1 MKKTNH
7 VFLILML
14 GSLTALGPFTID
26 MYLSAFPQM
35 AHFFQTSVA
44 QVSMT
49 LSSYFVGLASGQLV
63 YGVLMD
69 RFGRKK
75 PLYAGLIF
83 YIVASIACALSPNIE
98 ILIFFRFLQGLGACA
113 ASVAAFAMVRDLFT
127 PQESTKVLSLLI
139 LILGVSPL
147 LAPTIGG
154 FLAVHFSWSV
164 IFYVLAGIALTILL
178 VISRFLPESHHGDK
192 THVLKPMPIIRNYLS
207 IIKEPQFYAF
217 ALSGATAFA
226 GLFAYLASSPTIF
239 MEIFKVTEAAYGWIF
254 AIIAMGIVGMSQFN
268 VPLVKRFKS
277 EKILIGAFL
286 ALLSVSLVFCFCAY
300 HGYYNLYSVILTLFL
315 FLACIGLSNPNSA
328 ALAMA
333 PFGKKAGSAAAL
345 MGFLQMVLGALASL
359 GVSLLKAQTLLPIS
373 ILFVV
378 VSSLALIILALG
390 MRQIENKIEVSGEH
404 DMGPAH

>member
-1 MKKTNH
+1 MKKPAH

-49 LSSYFVGLASGQLV
+49 LSSYFIGLASGQLV

-75 PLYAGLIF
+75 PLYAGLLF
-83 YIVASIACALSPNIE
+83 YIASSIACALSPSIE

-139 LILGVSPL
+139 LVLGVSPL
-147 LAPTIGG
+147 FAPTIGG
-154 FLAVHFSWSV
+154 FLAVHYGWSV
-164 IFYVLAGIALTILL
+164 IFYALTFIAIAIFL
-178 VISRFLPESHHGDK
+178 VVAKFLPESHSGDK
-192 THVLKPMPIIRNYLS
+192 AHVLKPLPILKNYLS
-207 IIKEPQFYAF
+207 IIKEPLFYAY
-217 ALSGATAFA
+217 AVSGATAFS

-239 MEIFKVTEAAYGWIF
+239 MEIFKVSEVAYGWIF

-268 VPLVKRFKS
+268 VFLVKRVS
-277 EKILIGAFL
+277 SQKILIVSFIS
-286 ALLSVSLVFCFCAY
+286 LLFVSLVFLFCAY
-300 HGYYNLYSVILTLFL
+300 HGYYNLYSVIITMFL
-315 FLACIGLSNPNSA
+315 FLACIGLANPNSA

-345 MGFLQMVLGALASL
+345 LGFLQMVFGAFASL
-359 GVSLLKAQTLLPIS
+359 GVSLLKAQDLVPIS
-373 ILFVV
+373 LLFVV
-378 VSSLALIILALG
+378 VSAAALLILLLG
-390 MRQIENKIEVSGEH
+390 MREIKRSELTI
-404 DMGPAH
+404 